1 MKKNQILKLQQN
13 YQDMDNYFIDANVMI
28 QLINENK
35 ELEKL
40 IGQKFDI
47 NKSKI
52 GVTDITFGTDIEY
65 IKQLIKNKELKNI
78 ILKIDNES
86 NRL

>member
-1 MKKNQILKLQQN
+1 MKLQYN

-47 NKSKI
+47 NKSKL